1 MFAHVS
7 PEGDSFGETIST
19 LKFAQ
24 KVSTVE
30 LGAASKNKES
40 NEVLE
45 LKAEV
50 NNHVQPTTC
59 ENISCSIHFNQI
71 FSIM

>member
-24 KVSTVE
+24 RVSTVE
-30 LGAASKNKES
+30 LGAACANKES
-40 NEVLE
+40 SEVLE
-45 LKAEV
+45 LKAQV
-50 NNHVQPTTC
+50 HNLH
-59 ENISCSIHFNQI
+59 
-71 FSIM
+71 IMCD

>member
-7 PEGDSFGETIST
+7 PEGDSFGETVST

-24 KVSTVE
+24 RVSSVE
-30 LGAASKNKES
+30 LGAARLNKES

-50 NNHVQPTTC
+50 KHV
-59 ENISCSIHFNQI
+59 HFHDI
-71 FSIM
+71 IWL